1 MKRIGMGLL
10 VVCFA
15 IAWLLLAALPA
26 TATTWELAAETDQ
39 GLVRQYFDRDSI
51 HWSGSEVTVTSYY
64 VDERATP
71 QRMDYVTAYNC
82 STNRFKDVEVNGQL
96 TDNDW
101 QLLVADPLNEAIRD
115 SLCSA
120 QHLF

>member
-26 TATTWELAAETDQ
+26 TATTWELAAEADQ

-51 HWSGSEVTVTSYY
+51 HWSGSEVTVTTYY

-71 QRMDYVTAYNC
+71 QRTDYVTAYNC

-120 QHLF
+120 